1 MHRTNWL
8 IPILCFSGTIVPQAR
23 AQQSEADWSHT
34 QAAFRA
40 LQATGDGLRALKSC
54 ISSID
59 GSRPRVIDTLQHG
72 FQLSASQSASLTDE
86 IIVPSARANCPDV
99 LLQEARL
106 FASKLSEEELDQ
118 VTVFYNSPAGK
129 KLAMNASAIVSVA
142 NDAEREVLARA
153 VSRALKRS
161 NE

>member
-1 MHRTNWL
+1 
-8 IPILCFSGTIVPQAR
+8 
-23 AQQSEADWSHT
+23 
-34 QAAFRA
+34 
-40 LQATGDGLRALKSC
+40 
-54 ISSID
+54 
-59 GSRPRVIDTLQHG
+59 
-72 FQLSASQSASLTDE
+72 
-86 IIVPSARANCPDV
+86 
-99 LLQEARL
+99 L